1 MRKEIILPGLALGGG
16 LAGFGLRRWQWLSAY
31 DAQTQLYLH
40 GAPATFALLA
50 LTALLVLAFLVLC
63 RGKRRPEGFLDAFFC
78 PSPGF
83 MGLMAASGF
92 CFLGAGLLG
101 LLEWMDQ
108 FQLFRISRDAYL
120 SAYPAALLPV
130 LLLTVV
136 LTFGSGAA
144 LLLVGRAAYRG
155 QLDRLTSLLSVLPG
169 YTGLCWLFATHLLH
183 GTAPVAMRYGFSLA
197 ATILMMLCH
206 YFAAGFF
213 FGRSHPQLLTFCA
226 SLGISLGIISL
237 ADGPSWFQLALT
249 AAFLLSLLGYGY
261 ALLSN
266 NSFPAGERMPSGAE
280 REESS
285 IPDEE

>member
-1 MRKEIILPGLALGGG
+1 MRKEIILLGLALGGG

-63 RGKRRPEGFLDAFFC
+63 HGKRRPEGFLDAFFC

-130 LLLTVV
+130 LLLTVL

-183 GTAPVAMRYGFSLA
+183 GTDPVAMRYGFSLA

-206 YFAAGFF
+206 
-213 FGRSHPQLLTFCA
+213 SHPQLLTFCA

-285 IPDEE
+285 IPNEE

>member
-130 LLLTVV
+130 LLLTVL

-183 GTAPVAMRYGFSLA
+183 GTDPVAMRYGFSLA

-213 FGRSHPQLLTFCA
+213 FGRSHPQPLTFCA
-226 SLGISLGIISL
+226 LLGISLGGISL
-237 ADGPSWFQLALT
+237 ADGPSRFQLALT

-266 NSFPAGERMPSGAE
+266 ARFPAGERMPSGAE
-280 REESS
+280 REERSV
-285 IPDEE
+285 PDEE

>member
-1 MRKEIILPGLALGGG
+1 M
-16 LAGFGLRRWQWLSAY
+16 
-31 DAQTQLYLH
+31 T
-40 GAPATFALLA
+40 
-50 LTALLVLAFLVLC
+50 VL
-63 RGKRRPEGFLDAFFC
+63 
-78 PSPGF
+78 
-83 MGLMAASGF
+83 
-92 CFLGAGLLG
+92 
-101 LLEWMDQ
+101 
-108 FQLFRISRDAYL
+108 
-120 SAYPAALLPV
+120 
-130 LLLTVV
+130 

-183 GTAPVAMRYGFSLA
+183 GTDPVAMRYGFSLA

-237 ADGPSWFQLALT
+237 ADSPSWFQLALT

-285 IPDEE
+285 IPNEE

>member
-83 MGLMAASGF
+83 MGLMTASGF
-92 CFLGAGLLG
+92 CFLG
-101 LLEWMDQ
+101 
-108 FQLFRISRDAYL
+108 
-120 SAYPAALLPV
+120 
-130 LLLTVV
+130 
-136 LTFGSGAA
+136 
-144 LLLVGRAAYRG
+144 AAYRG

-183 GTAPVAMRYGFSLA
+183 GTDPVAMRYGFSLA

-285 IPDEE
+285 IPNEE